1 MTPQQALA
9 RLQGQ
14 CSKTEYCTGQI
25 RKKLLRWSERNSVV
39 GKEPF
44 SDLQIESVVNALL
57 EEKYVDDSRF
67 AGAYIRDKARF
78 AKWGKVKIA
87 YNLKMLGI
95 GKEIVAAALEENACL
110 FSDELLEQ
118 LVINKWNSLGE
129 KITLAAKREKVLRFA
144 LGRGFGYDQILPI
157 IKRLG

>member
-14 CSKTEYCTGQI
+14 CSKAEYCTGQI
-25 RKKLLRWSERNSVV
+25 RKKLLNWSERNRVV

-44 SDLQIESVVNALL
+44 SDDQMEYVVSALL
-57 EEKYVDDSRF
+57 EEKFVDDCRF
-67 AGAYIRDKARF
+67 AVAYVRDKARF
-78 AKWGKVKIA
+78 SKWGKVKIA

-95 GKEIVAAALEENACL
+95 GKEIVAKVLEENAGL

-118 LVINKWNSLGE
+118 LIVKKWNSLGE
-129 KITLAAKREKVLRFA
+129 KVAIAVKREKVLRFA
-144 LGRGFGYDQILPI
+144 LGRGFSYEQILPI
-157 IKRLG
+157 IRRLG

>member
-14 CSKTEYCTGQI
+14 CSKAEYCTGQI
-25 RKKLLRWSERNSVV
+25 RKKLLVWSERNRVV

-44 SDLQIESVVNALL
+44 SDAQIESVVNALL
-57 EEKYVDDSRF
+57 EEKYVDDCRF
-67 AGAYIRDKARF
+67 AGAYVRDKARF

-95 GKEIVAAALEENACL
+95 GKEIVSMVMEENADL

-118 LVINKWNSLGE
+118 LIVKKWNSFGE
-129 KITLAAKREKVLRFA
+129 
-144 LGRGFGYDQILPI
+144 
-157 IKRLG
+157 RLLLLQKGKKC

>member
-44 SDLQIESVVNALL
+44 SELQIESVVNALL

-95 GKEIVAAALEENACL
+95 GKEIVAAALEENAGL

-118 LVINKWNSLGE
+118 LVIKKWNSLGE

>member
-14 CSKTEYCTGQI
+14 CSKAEYCSGQI
-25 RKKLLRWSERNSVV
+25 RKKLQTWSEKNRIV

-44 SDLQIESVVNALL
+44 TVEQIESVVEALQDG
-57 EEKYVDDSRF
+57 KYVDDCRF
-67 AGAYIRDKARF
+67 AGAYARDKARF

-95 GKEIVAAALEENACL
+95 EKEIVVRVLEENADL

-118 LVINKWNSLGE
+118 IIKRKWNSLGD
-129 KITLAAKREKVLRFA
+129 KVAPAAKKEKVLRFA
-144 LGRGFGYDQILPI
+144 LGRGFAYDQILPV

>member
-9 RLQGQ
+9 RLQGH

-44 SDLQIESVVNALL
+44 SELQIESVVNALL

-95 GKEIVAAALEENACL
+95 GKEIVAAALEENAGL

-118 LVINKWNSLGE
+118 LVIKKWNSLGE

>member
-14 CSKTEYCTGQI
+14 CSKDEYCTGQI
-25 RKKLLRWSERNSVV
+25 RKKLLNWSERNRVV

-44 SDLQIESVVNALL
+44 SDAQIESVVNALL
-57 EEKYVDDSRF
+57 EEKYVDDCRF
-67 AGAYIRDKARF
+67 AGAYARDKARF

-95 GKEIVAAALEENACL
+95 EKEIVVRVLEENADL

-118 LVINKWNSLGE
+118 IIKRKWNSLGD
-129 KITLAAKREKVLRFA
+129 KVAPAAKKEKVLRFA
-144 LGRGFGYDQILPI
+144 LGRGFAYDQILPV